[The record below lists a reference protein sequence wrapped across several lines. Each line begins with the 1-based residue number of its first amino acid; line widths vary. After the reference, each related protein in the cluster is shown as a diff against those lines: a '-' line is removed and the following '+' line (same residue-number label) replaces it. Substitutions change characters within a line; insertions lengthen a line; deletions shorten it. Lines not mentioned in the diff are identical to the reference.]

1 VLNRKIMAVA
11 GAIVLAFGVAQPA
24 FAQDTGRS
32 NESSRAS
39 GSVSGESVLPGR
51 IGGGRDQ
58 RRSRADRENGRPA
71 AREQAAKP
79 AATPEEIK
87 AAAQAQLTAANVT
100 CELTEAANPGMV
112 GEAAVY
118 EAACA
123 NAEGYILIASTPPQA
138 FGCIELAGTA
148 AIARSRDPAADVGQQ
163 CVLPANQNTL
173 AVISGWARTAG
184 ATCTVD
190 EAQAI
195 GKSDDN
201 NMVYEVGCA
210 NDNGY
215 WLEKLADR
223 WDLKDCIQVTSMG
236 GACRFTTAAE
246 QNNSFKAKLAGTDAA
261 GCDVAQVRLMGTN
274 ANGSF
279 YEAKCTAEGQG
290 YIARLNNEGVTQQV
304 YPCAT
309 AQSIG
314 GGCTLT
320 TAAPAA
326 GGRP

>member
-1 VLNRKIMAVA
+1 MAVV
-11 GAIVLAFGVAQPA
+11 GAAVLALGVAQPA
-24 FAQDTGRS
+24 SAQDGGRS
-32 NESSRAS
+32 DESSRAS

-58 RRSRADRENGRPA
+58 RRTRGNGRTA
-71 AREQAAKP
+71 AREQAAPP
-79 AATPEEIK
+79 AATPEEIR

-100 CELTEAANPGMV
+100 CELTEATNPGKI

-123 NAEGYILIASTPPQA
+123 NTEGYILIASTPPQA

-148 AIARSRDPAADVGQQ
+148 AITRSRDPNADVGQQ

-173 AVISGWARTAG
+173 AVIGGWARTAG

-215 WLEKLADR
+215 WLEKLATG

-236 GACRFTTAAE
+236 GACRFTTAE
-246 QNNSFKAKLAGTDAA
+246 EKNNSFKAKLAGTDAA
-261 GCDVAQVRLMGTN
+261 GCDVSEVRLMGSN
-274 ANGSF
+274 GNGSF
-279 YEAKCTAEGQG
+279 YEAKCAAEGQG